1 MSSVWSDTND
11 ICLLWSFDNS
21 CATRSSVTVYVRTPS
36 CGSTTNPPARA
47 SDRICQICFASA
59 FASALVKLAILEPEN
74 GSRWM
79 VSFAP
84 GLFILKDSIKTLKQ
98 ASVSTSI
105 RPSVF
110 DMALL
115 TAPRQ
120 KMCRYCCPSSGM
132 IIETN
137 ENTAGGELNHL
148 VSTWTKKTAD
158 GNYSGSRL
166 LLLADEIALMS
177 STARDAIQ

>member
-1 MSSVWSDTND
+1 
-11 ICLLWSFDNS
+11 
-21 CATRSSVTVYVRTPS
+21 
-36 CGSTTNPPARA
+36 
-47 SDRICQICFASA
+47 
-59 FASALVKLAILEPEN
+59 
-74 GSRWM
+74 
-79 VSFAP
+79 
-84 GLFILKDSIKTLKQ
+84 
-98 ASVSTSI
+98 
-105 RPSVF
+105 
-110 DMALL
+110 
-115 TAPRQ
+115 
-120 KMCRYCCPSSGM
+120 M